1 MKYHDVALEDALYR
15 RFRNLRR
22 AGGQGSVA
30 GFSAPHKP
38 LLLLILL
45 AEVER
50 TATNRFDYG
59 VLRGR
64 FDELWPRFGWNTTTG
79 KSKVDYPYRYLI
91 SDGIWELASDRGVI
105 PAEQLAPP
113 SGAELRKQAPF
124 GQFPAAYWELIRRP
138 EVRRRLAAELLETY
152 IPESQRSE
160 LASTLGL
167 KARESLLP
175 PAVLRETALV
185 TRRNPA
191 EQARFRAEILHAYEE
206 KCAVCGFSPRGARAP
221 SAIEAAHI
229 WPVTDNGPST
239 VENGLALCPL
249 HHWALDS
256 GALGLDADRRII
268 ISSKVIDGETLE
280 RYLRAFGGQPIR
292 PPLRRFAPPA
302 ERWVTQHREKLF
314 VGPEL

>member
-1 MKYHDVALEDALYR
+1 MKYHDAALEDDLFR
-15 RFRNLRR
+15 RVRALRR
-22 AGGQGSVA
+22 AGGQRAVTGV
-30 GFSAPHKP
+30 SAPHKP

-45 AEVER
+45 AEAQK
-50 TATNRFDYG
+50 TNNNRFDYSA
-59 VLRGR
+59 LRR
-64 FDELWPRFGWNTTTG
+64 KFDELWPRFGWNTSTG
-79 KSKVDYPYRYLI
+79 KSKVDYPYRYLMT
-91 SDGIWELASDRGVI
+91 DGIWELASDRGVI
-105 PAEQLAPP
+105 PAAQLPSP

-124 GQFPAAYWELIRRP
+124 GQFPPAYWELIRRP
-138 EVRRRLAAELLETY
+138 DVRQRLVAELLETY
-152 IPESQRSE
+152 IPDSQRLE
-160 LASTLGL
+160 LLSSLGL
-167 KARESLLP
+167 EASEPVSP
-175 PAVLRETALV
+175 PAVLRETAVV

-229 WPVTDNGPST
+229 WPVTYSGPST

-256 GALGLDADRRII
+256 GALGLDADRRIL

-280 RYLRAFGGQPIR
+280 RFLRAYAGQPIR